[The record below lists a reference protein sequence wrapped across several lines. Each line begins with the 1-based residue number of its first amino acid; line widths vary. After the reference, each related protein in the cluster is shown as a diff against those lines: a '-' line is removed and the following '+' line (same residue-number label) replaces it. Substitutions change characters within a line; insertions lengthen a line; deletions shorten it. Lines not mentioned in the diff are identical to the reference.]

1 MVTELPIV
9 LVEIGYIAAAAAITQ
24 GARLVA
30 SRIARAQTAAG
41 IRKMLREVAAVPRT
55 EEELLA
61 GYRDNAGAM
70 TTVEESPPGVVDRW
84 RAKRAA
90 AYVHELERR
99 AKIDA

>member
-1 MVTELPIV
+1 MVTELPLV

-24 GARLVA
+24 AARHVA
-30 SRIARAQTAAG
+30 TRIVRARTAAG
-41 IRKMLREVAAVPRT
+41 IRKMLREVAAPRT
-55 EEELLA
+55 EQELPA
-61 GYRDNAGAM
+61 GYRENAAAM
-70 TTVEESPPGVVDRW
+70 SVVEESPPAFVERW